1 MKKNQ
6 LTTGKLLRTG
16 GLLLAL
22 MTAIAATGVLG
33 MEKLADSNVHLA
45 DAEDAITEVILADMH
60 HDSTRSIVNE
70 AFRVVATDGDA
81 AAREAVLAEYSEAS
95 DGLMGHLEAAA
106 QFNLTEAERTALD
119 EATTTAE
126 SYLKAAQASVEATL
140 AGTEDVDA
148 TFTTFNSRFDAL
160 ASALEQLHELFA
172 EGSQETRA
180 AARDAR
186 TSSLQQMIVVSIVAL
201 LTFLWVGRRF
211 YKMIAEF
218 IRVQAEADRANAMV
232 RNSDTGM
239 VFADNDEV
247 IQYVNPAF
255 LELADQ
261 LRTVLNVAPDDI
273 LGSRLSAFHQNPE
286 HQESIIE
293 SQLPHESI
301 MQLGTTW
308 IELKVDAVVDES
320 GERIGTMT
328 SWNDVTTR
336 VDLEKS
342 QQASATRIAG
352 ILAEVNTTATQLASA
367 AEEFTSVSRTMSASA
382 ESSASQAGTVSNAGS
397 RLSDNTASVALG
409 VSELRESIGEIS
421 RSASEA
427 SVVANEALQAA
438 AHTGEIV
445 SRLGASSAEISSV
458 VGVISSIAEQTNLLA
473 LNATIEAARA
483 GELGKGFAVVAN
495 EVKELANST
504 AKATGDIQAKVQAI
518 QSQTEEAVQA
528 INGIAHVIS
537 QITDGQV
544 RIAAAVEEQSATSVE
559 IGRSVDEAARG
570 SAEIAEA
577 IQGVARSANDVAAG
591 SGDTE
596 QAAEELARLAATLKA
611 LVSDDGTI
619 LVARTDD
626 HLERSAQQWAHL
638 DDQLPPTTAVPKAT
652 VGASSW

>member
-1 MKKNQ
+1 MKNNQ
-6 LTTGKLLRTG
+6 LTKGKLLRTG

-22 MTAIAATGVLG
+22 MTAIAVTGVMG
-33 MEKLADSNVHLA
+33 MQDLADQNVDLA
-45 DAEDAITEVILADMH
+45 AAEDAITEVILADMN
-60 HDSTRSIVNE
+60 HDGTRASVNE
-70 AFRVVATDGDA
+70 AYRVVAEGTDA
-81 AAREAVLAEYSEAS
+81 AASESLLGDFDELADELTAHL
-95 DGLMGHLEAAA
+95 DAAGTFGLTG
-106 QFNLTEAERTALD
+106 TEQTALD
-119 EATTTAE
+119 EARATAD
-126 SYLKAAQASVEATL
+126 SYLEAARASIDATL
-140 AGTEDVDA
+140 AGGENAEAAFA
-148 TFTTFNSRFDAL
+148 TYSTRFDAL
-160 ASALEQLHELFA
+160 ASALAHTHDVFA
-172 EGSQETRA
+172 DVSAETRA
-180 AARDAR
+180 AARDTR
-186 TSSLQQMIVVSIVAL
+186 SSSMRQMLIVSIGAL
-201 LTFLWVGRRF
+201 ITFLWVGRRF
-211 YKMIAEF
+211 FKMISEF
-218 IRVQAEADRANAMV
+218 IRVQADADRANAMV
-232 RNSDTGM
+232 RNSATGM
-239 VFADNDEV
+239 VFADRDDIV
-247 IQYVNPAF
+247 RYVNPSF
-255 LELADQ
+255 MELADQ
-261 LRTVLNVAPDDI
+261 LRGSLRVAPGDI
-273 LGSRLSAFHQNPE
+273 LGSPLSAFHGRPE
-286 HQESIIE
+286 HQEAIIE
-293 SQLPHESI
+293 SQLPHEATL
-301 MQLGTTW
+301 QLGTTW
-308 IELKVDAVVDES
+308 IQLKVDAVNDEA
-320 GERIGTMT
+320 GARIGTMT
-328 SWNDVTTR
+328 SWIDVTER
-336 VDLEKS
+336 VDLEHG
-342 QQASATRIAG
+342 QRDSAERIAG

-382 ESSASQAGTVSNAGS
+382 ESSASQAGTVSNAGT

-427 SVVANEALQAA
+427 SAVANEALRAA

-518 QSQTEEAVQA
+518 QSQTEEAVEA

-596 QAAEELARLAATLKA
+596 KAAEELARLAATLKS
-611 LVSDDGTI
+611 LVSSDGSI
-619 LVARTDD
+619 VATADD
-626 HLERSAQQWAHL
+626 HLQRSAAQWAHL
-638 DDQLPPTTAVPKAT
+638 DEQLPAATAVPKAT
-652 VGASSW
+652 VGASAW

>member
-1 MKKNQ
+1 VNKNQ
-6 LTTGKLLRTG
+6 LTKGKLLRTG
-16 GLLLAL
+16 ALLLAL
-22 MTAIAATGVLG
+22 MTAIAVTGIVG
-33 MEKLADSNVHLA
+33 MQDLANHTVDLA
-45 DAEDAITEVILADMH
+45 AAEDAITEVVLADMN
-60 HDSTRSIVNE
+60 HDFTRGLVSE
-70 AFRVVATDGDA
+70 AWRVMATGADEAEMAGVRADFA
-81 AAREAVLAEYSEAS
+81 AAKDEL
-95 DGLMGHLEAAA
+95 LGHLA
-106 QFNLTEAERTALD
+106 QAGTFGPTDEEQAALD
-119 EATTTAE
+119 ESTTTAKT
-126 SYLKAAQASVEATL
+126 YLDAAEASIEATL
-140 AGTEDVDA
+140 SGADDA
-148 TFTTFNSRFDAL
+148 DAEFDAFLTRFDAL
-160 ASALEQLHELFA
+160 ASSLDHTHEVFA
-172 EGSQETRA
+172 AGSAETRA
-180 AARDAR
+180 AARETRSNDIR
-186 TSSLQQMIVVSIVAL
+186 QMLIVSFVAL
-201 LTFLWVGRRF
+201 ATFLWIGFRF

-218 IRVQAEADRANAMV
+218 IRVQADADRANAMV
-232 RNSDTGM
+232 RNSNIGM
-239 VFADNDEV
+239 VFADGDDIV
-247 IQYVNPAF
+247 RYVNPAF
-255 LELADQ
+255 LDLARELRGV
-261 LRTVLNVAPDDI
+261 LRVAPDDI
-273 LGSRLSAFHQNPE
+273 LGSPLSAFHAHPE
-286 HQESIIE
+286 HQQSIMESA
-293 SQLPHESI
+293 LPHEATL
-301 MQLGTTW
+301 QLGDHW
-308 IELKVDAVVDES
+308 IQLKVDAVVDETGS
-320 GERIGTMT
+320 RMGTMT
-328 SWNDVTTR
+328 AWSDVTAR
-336 VDLEKS
+336 VQLENA
-342 QQASATRIAG
+342 QHASAERIAG
-352 ILAEVNTTATQLASA
+352 ILSEVNTTATQLASA

-427 SVVANEALQAA
+427 SVVANEALAAA

-596 QAAEELARLAATLKA
+596 KAAEELARLAATLKA
-611 LVSDDGTI
+611 LVSDDAGAGI
-619 LVARTDD
+619 SPEDKLQ
-626 HLERSAQQWAHL
+626 RSAAQWANL

-652 VGASSW
+652 VGASAW